1 MSIKKL
7 TKRIWYG
14 SETITNS
21 DGKVTAVAP
30 PVAINDGSE
39 DWDLNGLVRGEL
51 YLNDNADDPALFC
64 LGADDKPK
72 RIGGG
77 AGSEGGGTIDIE
89 VNIEQ
94 GEGINIGRTIQND
107 KIKYIISH
115 GDTSDGEST
124 ANEGTFVV
132 KNVLVDKFGHVIGL
146 ESNDISLT
154 FDNKYLR
161 KDKPDSTDYL
171 LGLNGGATFGT
182 YVGGFL
188 GSGGKFD
195 KNGDIEGNSL
205 TLREFLE
212 VPELRFNRIDVVS
225 GELWNSIAFGLIES
239 VDTEN
244 QIVTLK
250 LEEGE
255 LSGLHINDFCRGIFH
270 NLTGNEAVSG
280 TDSAGFD
287 TIAGFSTSYFTPV
300 KIIDNAHFKYEL
312 KPGTSVHPTASMKF
326 SVYGNATDKSR
337 QASAY
342 STRKY
347 KRYLINVDTWEI
359 NPSKNITYQD
369 GDLSNLVIN
378 GESLAK
384 GSVYLNNVYFGG
396 NVWNVPGLD
405 NNFKGDD
412 AYSAVLSTYSAVYN
426 IADGIYS
433 QVEVVTGDDTVM
445 TGSDIVVASEFS
457 VSTIIQAYKGA
468 NKLRY
473 SDVVGEG
480 KYLVTSEGEGCKYTI
495 TDGLVAVQEVTEDK
509 ATINLHVNCEG
520 MSTFDLLFTITRVK
534 NGEDGTDYEY
544 IYTRT
549 GSSSIPSTPSSKQED
564 DYVPTGWT
572 DDPVGPTPSLP
583 YEWVSKR
590 EKFHD
595 VWGEYSTPA
604 LWAKYSFDG
613 EDGGPGNPGEDGK
626 TTYQVYRRSG
636 SQPSTPTGTWVP
648 PSGWAL
654 DPPVGDSPLWMS
666 RAIFNGNGTI
676 YSSWSTPVRITGD
689 TGSPGSNGPALTFR
703 GEYSGSKQYTG
714 TSDHVE
720 VVYTG
725 SGSSRRYFMTKTTA
739 GTFTGQYPG
748 NDTSYWKAFQGQFE
762 NIATGLLFAEEANI
776 AGWWFSNTHIESQNR
791 NVSID
796 GNADDGPRIALG
808 ASYSN
813 RKGAPS
819 RMYDDGSVYFSKG
832 IVGGFNIGPEKI
844 QCTSYNDYV
853 QNYTFTLDSNDG
865 GIGVSGSSSA
875 AYFLS
880 PHRDYMD
887 SENQNSF
894 ASFYIRKQVLRTK
907 VPGINH
913 LDAIK
918 IRQFGRF
925 NDIDSFINLECESAG
940 RYDQINFLKCI
951 AFPTDSGTKREVGM
965 YMKNFAGDASWF
977 FRTCIKAS
985 HMPTISQINN
995 ISTSGTKY
1003 NVKWDSA
1010 SGLLYI
1016 E

>member
-666 RAIFNGNGTI
+666 KAIFNGNGTI

-748 NDTSYWKAFQGQFE
+748 NDTFYWKAFQGQFE

-796 GNADDGPRIALG
+796 GNADNGPRIALG

-813 RKGAPS
+813 RKEAPT
-819 RMYDDGSVYFSKG
+819 RLYGDGTINTKMLIADDGCKIGNFSIENNWLKCNKDIGGETGYITMKG
-832 IVGGFNIGPEKI
+832 TNTEISFGQDLIPSTVGGA
-844 QCTSYNDYV
+844 
-853 QNYTFTLDSNDG
+853 FTLTSIIKNRKKIILVVVTYL
-865 GIGVSGSSSA
+865 IGTQKEIK
-875 AYFLS
+875 
-880 PHRDYMD
+880 M
-887 SENQNSF
+887 
-894 ASFYIRKQVLRTK
+894 
-907 VPGINH
+907 
-913 LDAIK
+913 LD
-918 IRQFGRF
+918 
-925 NDIDSFINLECESAG
+925 
-940 RYDQINFLKCI
+940 
-951 AFPTDSGTKREVGM
+951 
-965 YMKNFAGDASWF
+965 
-977 FRTCIKAS
+977 
-985 HMPTISQINN
+985 
-995 ISTSGTKY
+995 
-1003 NVKWDSA
+1003 
-1010 SGLLYI
+1010 
-1016 E
+1016 

>member
-77 AGSEGGGTIDIE
+77 TGTEGGGTIDIE

-115 GDTSDGEST
+115 GNTSEGEST

-195 KNGDIEGNSL
+195 KNGYIEANGL

-270 NLTGNEAVSG
+270 NLTGNETVSG

-300 KIIDNAHFKYEL
+300 EIVDNAHFKYEL

-326 SVYGNATDKSR
+326 SVYGNATDKNR

-359 NPSKNITYQD
+359 NPSKNITYQE

-378 GESLAK
+378 GESLDK

-396 NVWNVPGLD
+396 NIWNVPGLD

-433 QVEVVTGDDTVM
+433 QVEIVTGDDTVM

-520 MSTFDLLFTITRVK
+520 MSTFDLLFAITRVK

-549 GSSSIPSTPSSKQED
+549 YSSSIPSTPSTKQED

-613 EDGGPGNPGEDGK
+613 EDGSQGNPGEDGK
-626 TTYQVYRRSG
+626 TTYQVYRRSS
-636 SQPSTPTGTWVP
+636 SQPATPTGTWFP

-654 DPPVGDSPLWMS
+654 DPPVGDTPLWMS
-666 RAIFNGNGTI
+666 KAIFNGNGTI

-689 TGSPGSNGPALTFR
+689 TGASGSNGPALTFR

-776 AGWWFSNTHIESQNR
+776 AGWWFSNSRIESQSR
-791 NVSID
+791 NVLID
-796 GNADDGPRIALG
+796 GNADNGPRIALG
-808 ASYSN
+808 ATYAN
-813 RKGAPS
+813 RNSAPA
-819 RMYDDGSVYFSKG
+819 RMYDDGSVVFRKGDIGGFTLSDTDLSSEFTDMFGYSSKTLIKSDNDAAIQISNSNNEFAGFGLTAKQGYVGAMAFLKTGRLITTASPITNFSALRIEFDSNSLDGAAVINIGRASTSSNPRIWLNCGHVEGWGSNFRVESRYLGDSNNMERTVINAKLASRAALESKG
-832 IVGGFNIGPEKI
+832 V
-844 QCTSYNDYV
+844 
-853 QNYTFTLDSNDG
+853 
-865 GIGVSGSSSA
+865 VS
-875 AYFLS
+875 S
-880 PHRDYMD
+880 PNWKALYYD
-887 SENQNSF
+887 EN
-894 ASFYIRKQVLRTK
+894 
-907 VPGINH
+907 
-913 LDAIK
+913 
-918 IRQFGRF
+918 
-925 NDIDSFINLECESAG
+925 
-940 RYDQINFLKCI
+940 
-951 AFPTDSGTKREVGM
+951 SGNWAWG
-965 YMKNFAGDASWF
+965 
-977 FRTCIKAS
+977 
-985 HMPTISQINN
+985 
-995 ISTSGTKY
+995 
-1003 NVKWDSA
+1003 
-1010 SGLLYI
+1010 
-1016 E
+1016 

>member
-796 GNADDGPRIALG
+796 GNADNGPRIALG

-813 RKGAPS
+813 RKEAPT
-819 RMYDDGSVYFSKG
+819 RLYGDGTINTKKLIAEDGCQIGGFSINGNSMKSPMDNGGTFSINPTGNISFEESWNKYVKVGTNAKTSMVAGYPFINMVNNTGGTQFTGIAMDSNATVYSALYAAFNWNDSVARREIDIGFAHFPGDNDWYKRVSILFSNLPRANQISPGDPKTLKWDASTG
-832 IVGGFNIGPEKI
+832 IVYAE
-844 QCTSYNDYV
+844 
-853 QNYTFTLDSNDG
+853 
-865 GIGVSGSSSA
+865 
-875 AYFLS
+875 
-880 PHRDYMD
+880 
-887 SENQNSF
+887 
-894 ASFYIRKQVLRTK
+894 
-907 VPGINH
+907 
-913 LDAIK
+913 
-918 IRQFGRF
+918 
-925 NDIDSFINLECESAG
+925 
-940 RYDQINFLKCI
+940 
-951 AFPTDSGTKREVGM
+951 
-965 YMKNFAGDASWF
+965 
-977 FRTCIKAS
+977 
-985 HMPTISQINN
+985 
-995 ISTSGTKY
+995 
-1003 NVKWDSA
+1003 
-1010 SGLLYI
+1010 
-1016 E
+1016 

>member
-940 RYDQINFLKCI
+940 QYDQINFLKCI

>member
-21 DGKVTAVAP
+21 EGKVTAVAP

-64 LGADDKPK
+64 LGNDDKPK

-77 AGSEGGGTIDIE
+77 TGSEGGGTINVE

-115 GDTSDGEST
+115 GNTSDGEST

-154 FDNKYLR
+154 FDNKYIR

-195 KNGDIEGNSL
+195 KNGDIEGKSL

-250 LEEGE
+250 LEDGE

-270 NLTGNEAVSG
+270 NLTGNETVSG

-300 KIIDNAHFKYEL
+300 EIIDNAHFKYEL

-396 NVWNVPGLD
+396 NIWNVPGLD

-433 QVEVVTGDDTVM
+433 QVEVVTGNDTVM

-534 NGEDGTDYEY
+534 NGEDGTDYKY

-549 GSSSIPSTPSSKQED
+549 GSSSIPSTPSTKQEN
-564 DYVPTGWT
+564 DYLPTGWT

-613 EDGGPGNPGEDGK
+613 EDGGQGDPGEDGK
-626 TTYQVYRRSG
+626 TTYQVYRRSS
-636 SQPSTPTGTWVP
+636 SQPSTPTGIWVP

-666 RAIFNGNGTI
+666 KAIFNGNGTI

-689 TGSPGSNGPALTFR
+689 TGSSGSNGPALTFR

-776 AGWWFSNTHIESQNR
+776 AGWWFSNTRIESQNR
-791 NVSID
+791 NVIID

-808 ASYSN
+808 ASYAN
-813 RKGAPS
+813 RRNAPS
-819 RMYDDGSVYFSKG
+819 RMYENGSVFFTKG
-832 IVGGFNIGPEKI
+832 EVGGFTLGANKL
-844 QCTSYNDYV
+844 QCTSHDEYTQD
-853 QNYTFTLDSNDG
+853 YTFTLDSSDG
-865 GIGVSGSSSA
+865 GISVSGSAYA

-880 PHRDYMD
+880 PHRRYDD
-887 SENQNSF
+887 SERGSSY
-894 ASFYIRKQVLRTK
+894 ASFYLRKQVLRTK
-907 VPGINH
+907 IPGVNH
-913 LDAIK
+913 IDAIK
-918 IRQFGRF
+918 IRQFGSF
-925 NDIDSFINLECESAG
+925 VDNDSFINLDCESAG
-940 RYDQINFLKCI
+940 QYNQINFLK
-951 AFPTDSGTKREVGM
+951 AVSFANDSATKREMGM
-965 YMKNFAGDASWF
+965 YMKNFSGDASWF

-985 HMPTISQINN
+985 VMPSIAQINE